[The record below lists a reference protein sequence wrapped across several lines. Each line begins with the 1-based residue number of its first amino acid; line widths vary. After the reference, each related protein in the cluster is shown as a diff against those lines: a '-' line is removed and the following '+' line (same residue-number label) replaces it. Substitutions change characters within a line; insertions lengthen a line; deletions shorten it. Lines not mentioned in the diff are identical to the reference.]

1 MVVIH
6 RGGAGIIVTEGAV
19 AVKIPA
25 VHVVNETVVIIVGAV
40 AGDLTGVDEN
50 VRRQIGMIHL
60 HAIVDDG
67 DDDVRI
73 AQSDVPGTRQLGV
86 RAGSAIELAGVAQV
100 PLIGE
105 QRIVRGETLAHLH
118 DEIRL
123 GPLDP
128 GKRGEAIHLGENF
141 VRVCAGQRE
150 EELIGG
156 AVERPDARPRRAE

>member
-1 MVVIH
+1 MVVLH
-6 RGGAGIIVTEGAV
+6 RGGAGIIVTDGAV

-40 AGDLTGVDEN
+40 AGDLTRVDEN

-73 AQSDVPGTRQLGV
+73 AQGDVPGTGQLGV
-86 RAGSAIELAGVAQV
+86 RAGSAIELAGVAQM
-100 PLIGE
+100 PLVAE

-123 GPLDP
+123 GPLDLRT
-128 GKRGEAIHLGENF
+128 RGQSIHLGEDL
-141 VRVCAGQRE
+141 VGVGAGQRE